1 MTLSDTRIHQI
12 ELLLTLDYLL
22 NHTDEN
28 HPATQIDICNYA
40 KKYGLKFDK
49 NALSGNQV
57 RRQRIGECLRFLKDV
72 SDRFPNDVPFVLEIT
87 DSGKYYIEQRNGL
100 DENQVAKI
108 LAAIKND
115 KYTKDEDV
123 DFLQKRILSAFSTDE
138 ENKKLIEIAY
148 KSLIRDGKKYDRET
162 LSKIDLVEKA
172 YREGKLIKIQ
182 QESLVLKS
190 PCFFWYR
197 VYLIREFH
205 DELYAL
211 LLPIGPA
218 DLSKKYYSHF
228 FSKEYLFDSI
238 ERLPIANGTPKN
250 ILCDDL
256 DEKRDFN
263 ELFLEKCPFLA
274 KRYGNIENWLE
285 NELFPSKNSGYM
297 VTFCFRLEQKE
308 IIKHSFE
315 RYFSEDMFYQVTS
328 FVKGLED
335 QNGKNQM
342 TFPKTSE
349 KEKQKYGLVNCFV
362 NRNLF
367 HSWLLSDPF
376 NEGQRCIA
384 DLIQIIKPTSLKLYL
399 ANHFAK
405 ELMGRTGFLMARDR
419 EDLLSELFVK
429 ITTFQSI
436 DDFKRREIQKMSLKE
451 EDISLQR
458 SITRILDRGFLL
470 KKGVVISGLKGSRKT
485 QIVKQWL
492 SDNKDKLNGYY
503 IDGVKLSIF
512 SGPTRNRKD
521 LILSGQIFD
530 SETIDMLSCLPHRV
544 IVIDNYHMLSDDIQS
559 HILLLCDGY
568 VVDNR
573 EKTGFKKLSNLDC
586 VYVIK
591 ERVL

>member
-57 RRQRIGECLRFLKDV
+57 RRQRIGECLRFLRET
-72 SDRFPNDVPFVLEIT
+72 SDRFPNDVPFVLETT

-123 DFLQKRILSAFSTDE
+123 VFLQERILTAFSTDE
-138 ENKKLIEIAY
+138 ENKRLIDIAY
-148 KSLIRDGKKYDRET
+148 KNLIRDGRKYDRET

-182 QESLVLKS
+182 RDVSALKKTYY
-190 PCFFWYR
+190 FWYR
-197 VYLIREFH
+197 VYLIRKFH

-211 LLPIGPA
+211 LLPIGQV
-218 DLSKKYYSHF
+218 DQSKKGCDHLF
-228 FSKEYLFDSI
+228 LKEYLFDSI
-238 ERLPIANGTPKN
+238 ERIPIAKGIQKN
-250 ILCDDL
+250 ILCDDM
-256 DEKRDFN
+256 DENRDFN
-263 ELFLEKCPFLA
+263 KLFLEKCPFWA
-274 KRYGNIENWLE
+274 KRYGNIDSWLGSE
-285 NELFPSKNSGYM
+285 IFPSKNSGHM
-297 VTFCFRLEQKE
+297 VTFCFRLEQEE

-315 RYFSEDMFYQVTS
+315 KYFSENMFYQVTS
-328 FVKGLED
+328 FVEGLED
-335 QNGKNQM
+335 QNRKNPM
-342 TFPKTSE
+342 PLTKTSR
-349 KEKQKYGLVNCFV
+349 KEKPKYGLVNCFV
-362 NRNLF
+362 NSGLF
-367 HSWLLSDPF
+367 RSWLLSDPF
-376 NEGQRCIA
+376 DKGQSCIA
-384 DLIQIIKPTSLKLYL
+384 DLIQIIKPTSLNCYL

-405 ELMGRTGFLMARDR
+405 ELMGRTGFLMARER
-419 EDLLSELFVK
+419 EELLSELSVK
-429 ITTFQSI
+429 KTTFQSI
-436 DDFKRREIQKMSLKE
+436 EDFKRREIRKKSME
-451 EDISLQR
+451 EKDVNLQR
-458 SITRILDRGFLL
+458 TITRILDRGFDL
-470 KKGVVISGLKGSRKT
+470 KEGVVISGMKGSRKT

-503 IDGVKLSIF
+503 IDGVTLSLF
-512 SGPTRNRKD
+512 PGPTIKKED

-530 SETIDMLSCLPHRV
+530 SETIDILSSLPHRV

-573 EKTGFKKLSNLDC
+573 EKTGLKKLPDLDFVC
-586 VYVIK
+586 VIK
-591 ERVL
+591 DNEF